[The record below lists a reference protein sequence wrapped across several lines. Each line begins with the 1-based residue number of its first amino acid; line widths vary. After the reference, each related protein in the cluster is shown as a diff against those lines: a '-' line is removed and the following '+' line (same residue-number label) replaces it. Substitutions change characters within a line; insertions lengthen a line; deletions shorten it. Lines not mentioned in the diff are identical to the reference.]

1 MDNLTSFMRAHV
13 LGIDIKSSY
22 CSEYLLKNYINLN
35 QALQACGHET
45 TELAKAISDCQE
57 AIKNM
62 HDTAVKARQHFD
74 HVGLQG
80 KGCKQWDYSEKD
92 KLT

>member
-1 MDNLTSFMRAHV
+1 MDNLTLFMWAHV
-13 LGIDIKSSY
+13 LGIDIKNSY